1 MAETMRAARML
12 GVNEIVCEEAAVPD
26 IGADE
31 ILVHT
36 SMASICGSDLH
47 VVCHGAG
54 IGHELPCPHGYPG
67 HEGIGEVVASNHD
80 RVAVGTRVLCFP
92 VPGADV
98 GFAEYQRMNGSF
110 VLPLPESD
118 RPEPHL
124 LMAQQ
129 LGTVIFAA
137 RQRPRDVTGETVVV
151 LGQGSAGLFWAYV
164 MKRSGAARV
173 IVADKSDTR
182 LAVSESFGA
191 DITINAGESDTV
203 EAVKDLT
210 DGVGADYVIEAVG
223 RRETLFQSIEVA
235 RVGGQMM
242 WFGLPDSDDS
252 VPISFSK
259 FFRKKL
265 MASSTYGAQVE
276 GDAVS
281 FQTAL
286 DWINAGEVDVSPL
299 LSHVYP
305 IEEISHAFDVANEP
319 AEEGALK
326 VSVTF

>member
-1 MAETMRAARML
+1 
-12 GVNEIVCEEAAVPD
+12 
-26 IGADE
+26 
-31 ILVHT
+31 
-36 SMASICGSDLH
+36 
-47 VVCHGAG
+47 
-54 IGHELPCPHGYPG
+54 

-223 RRETLFQSIEVA
+223 RRETLFQSIEV
-235 RVGGQMM
+235 
-242 WFGLPDSDDS
+242 
-252 VPISFSK
+252 
-259 FFRKKL
+259 
-265 MASSTYGAQVE
+265 
-276 GDAVS
+276 
-281 FQTAL
+281 
-286 DWINAGEVDVSPL
+286 
-299 LSHVYP
+299 
-305 IEEISHAFDVANEP
+305 
-319 AEEGALK
+319 
-326 VSVTF
+326 